1 MIALDDPRHPRRID
15 HWGNDGGDAV
25 RPGPDLGNVEITE
38 LRMLLRARPDSAVA
52 AGESAR

>member
-1 MIALDDPRHPRRID
+1 MATLDDPRHPRRID

-38 LRMLLRARPDSAVA
+38 LRMLLRAPA
-52 AGESAR
+52 